1 MNLLM
6 KVTKLM
12 PFMAIIALLGFTSCS
27 NESAEEDS
35 INSIELLIAPD
46 AKQIE
51 IEIMELIN
59 AYRIN
64 EGLNPLEDHS
74 TVKAVAYTHTDYMIE
89 VDNVSHDNFFQRKQ
103 SLQSNAEA
111 NDVTE
116 NVAYGF
122 NSASAVVN
130 AWLNSPSHKA
140 NIVGDFTDFDI
151 SAEQNELGRWYFTN
165 IFIKR

>member
-1 MNLLM
+1 M
-6 KVTKLM
+6 KVTKLL
-12 PFMAIIALLGFTSCS
+12 PFMAVVALLSFTSCS
-27 NESAEEDS
+27 TDNSAEDKV
-35 INSIELLIAPD
+35 NSIEVPVAPQ

-64 EGLNPLEDHS
+64 EGLNTLNEHN

-103 SLQSNAEA
+103 SLQANAEA
-111 NDVTE
+111 NVVSE

-122 NSASAVVN
+122 SSAESVVN
-130 AWLNSPSHKA
+130 AWINSPSHKD
-140 NIVGDFTDFDI
+140 NIEGDYTDFDV
-151 SAEQNELGRWYFTN
+151 SAEQNNEGKWYFTN

>member
-1 MNLLM
+1 M
-6 KVTKLM
+6 KVDKLL
-12 PFMAIIALLGFTSCS
+12 PFMALVILLGLTSCS
-27 NESAEEDS
+27 TDTEIEDT
-35 INSIELLIAPD
+35 INAIEVPVAPQ

-64 EGLNPLEDHS
+64 EGLNPLQDHN
-74 TVKAVAYTHTDYMIE
+74 TVKAVAYTHTDYMVE

-103 SLQSNAEA
+103 SLQANANA
-111 NDVTE
+111 NIVSE

-122 NSASAVVN
+122 NSAESVVN
-130 AWLNSPSHKA
+130 AWLNSPSHKD
-140 NIVGDFTDFDI
+140 NIEGDYTDFDV
-151 SAEQNELGRWYFTN
+151 SAEQNDDGKWYFTN

>member
-1 MNLLM
+1 M
-6 KVTKLM
+6 KVTKLL
-12 PFMAIIALLGFTSCS
+12 PFMAIVALLGFTSCS
-27 NESAEEDS
+27 TESAAEDT
-35 INSIELLIAPD
+35 INAIEVPTAPQ

-64 EGLNPLEDHS
+64 EGLNPLNEHD

-89 VDNVSHDNFFQRKQ
+89 VNNVSHDNFFQRKQ
-103 SLQSNAEA
+103 SLQANANA
-111 NDVTE
+111 NIVSE

-122 NSASAVVN
+122 NSAESVVN
-130 AWLNSPSHKA
+130 AWINSPSHKDT
-140 NIVGDFTDFDI
+140 IEGDYTDFDV
-151 SAEQNELGRWYFTN
+151 SAEQNNEGKWYFTN

>member
-1 MNLLM
+1 M
-6 KVTKLM
+6 KLTKLL
-12 PFMAIIALLGFTSCS
+12 PFMAIVAILGFTSCS
-27 NESAEEDS
+27 TDNAAEDKV
-35 INSIELLIAPD
+35 NSIEVPVAPQ

-64 EGLNPLEDHS
+64 EGLNPLNEHN

-89 VDNVSHDNFFQRKQ
+89 ADNVSHDNFFQRKQ
-103 SLQSNAEA
+103 SLQANADA
-111 NDVTE
+111 NIVSE

-122 NSASAVVN
+122 NSAESVVN
-130 AWLNSPSHKA
+130 AWINSPGHKD
-140 NIVGDFTDFDI
+140 NIEGDYTDFDV
-151 SAEQNELGRWYFTN
+151 SAEQNNEGKWYFTN